1 MIRYLLM
8 SNGKATKRLNAL
20 ANSFRVPL
28 RQLCSGMHNIGLA
41 IIEYRVKRPAFDLI
55 SYTVATFLVNYTV
68 L

>member
-1 MIRYLLM
+1 M

-28 RQLCSGMHNIGLA
+28 RQLCSGMNSNIGLA